1 MEPIILA
8 LETSTNACSAA
19 LMIGKT
25 QYCRFEPTQ
34 KAHTQLLLPMIDA
47 LLQEANIRRQD
58 INAIAVGRGPGSFTG
73 VRIAIS
79 AAQGLGFGLGI
90 PVYPVSTL
98 QALAYQICEESIQD
112 NEAII
117 VSALDARMH
126 EVYAGVYH
134 FQDEKIVLLQDE
146 ILCSPQALLSSI
158 ESQTNNI
165 IAIGSGWDEYFEEIA
180 SIAHSKHIHFL
191 KMRQPN
197 AKHIGLIA
205 QILMNQGVH
214 GVKAED
220 VRPVYIR
227 DNVAVKSVVN

>member
-19 LMIGKT
+19 LMIGMT
-25 QYCRFEPTQ
+25 QYCRFELTQ

-47 LLQEANIRRQD
+47 LLQEANIQRQD
-58 INAIAVGRGPGSFTG
+58 IHAIAVGRGPGSFTG

-79 AAQGLGFGLGI
+79 AAQGLGFGLRI
-90 PVYPVSTL
+90 PVYPISTL
-98 QALAYQICEESIQD
+98 EALAYQIREETLED
-112 NEAII
+112 KEAII

-134 FQDEKIVLLQDE
+134 LQDEKLVLLQDE
-146 ILCSPQALLSSI
+146 VLCSPEALLSTI
-158 ESQTNNI
+158 IPQTTNI
-165 IAIGSGWDEYFEEIA
+165 IAIGSGWDEYFDEIS
-180 SIAHSKHIHFL
+180 SIDRRHIHFL

-205 QILMNQGVH
+205 QILINQGVK
-214 GVKAED
+214 GLKAED

-227 DNVAVKSVVN
+227 DNVAVKSVII